1 MIDLMVIV
9 IAVVGVVAPSHKVG
23 IMALALIGLIIVVRL
38 VICGL

>member
-23 IMALALIGLIIVVRL
+23 IMALVLIGLIIVVRL